1 MMKWKGIYRALQIK
15 MKREEWDQRLI
26 DSNEESLIR
35 RDDER
40 TRDSSIKW

>member
-26 DSNEESLIR
+26 DSNEEYLIR
-35 RDDER
+35 RDGD
-40 TRDSSIKW
+40 K